1 MKDGTDKAVIEEN
14 YYVFYF
20 NLSIFHS
27 KHLNIRMIKFII
39 VFRKEL

>member
-20 NLSIFHS
+20 NKYFSFKALEY
-27 KHLNIRMIKFII
+27 KND
-39 VFRKEL
+39 